1 MSSTLVESG
10 DAGGTADAEP
20 PSRDATAPPL
30 ALEVQRA
37 CDAAD
42 LPDDDQLRAWV
53 QAALAE
59 GLAQPRPAAL
69 TLRIVDA
76 DEGAELNRH
85 YRGRTGPTNVLSF
98 PFEPPSGVPPE
109 ALDALG
115 AELESDLAA
124 QLGDIV
130 ICAPVLRREAEA
142 QGKPLAAHTAHLV
155 VHGTLHLLGFD
166 HIDPAEASEM
176 EALETAILGGLGFS
190 TPYEVPE
197 EPDDERPSA

>member
-1 MSSTLVESG
+1 MSTSFQSG
-10 DAGGTADAEP
+10 DTAGTEP
-20 PSRDATAPPL
+20 PPSGAAAP
-30 ALEVQRA
+30 ALDLDIQRA

-42 LPDDDQLRAWV
+42 LPGDVQLRGWV
-53 QAALAE
+53 RAALTA
-59 GLAQPRPAAL
+59 GRQRPSAAAL

-76 DEGAELNRH
+76 DEGALLNQR

-98 PFEPPSGVPPE
+98 PFEPPAGLPPE
-109 ALDALG
+109 ALDDP
-115 AELESDLAA
+115 ELAA

-130 ICAPVLRREAEA
+130 ICAPVLRREAA
-142 QGKPLAAHTAHLV
+142 LQGKTLAAHTAHLV
-155 VHGTLHLLGFD
+155 VHGSLHLLGFD

-176 EALETAILGGLGFS
+176 EALEAAILGGFGFS